1 MRIIDLLEQPDGVL
15 KISTAV
21 HISELDRLAG
31 KLINYMHNEMPELT
45 TSEGVEVLN
54 VALWWV
60 QFAAYSQFGGKVSG
74 DPEQVENSYWRQ
86 AGRKND
92 SS

>member
-1 MRIIDLLEQPDGVL
+1 MKIVDLLKQPDGVM

-31 KLINYMHNEMPELT
+31 KLINYMHDEMPELT
-45 TSEGVEVLN
+45 TSQGVEVLN

-60 QFAAYSQFGGKVSG
+60 QFAAYSQFGSEVSD
-74 DPEQVENSYWRQ
+74 DPEKIKNSYWEQ
-86 AGRKND
+86 ASKR
-92 SS
+92 